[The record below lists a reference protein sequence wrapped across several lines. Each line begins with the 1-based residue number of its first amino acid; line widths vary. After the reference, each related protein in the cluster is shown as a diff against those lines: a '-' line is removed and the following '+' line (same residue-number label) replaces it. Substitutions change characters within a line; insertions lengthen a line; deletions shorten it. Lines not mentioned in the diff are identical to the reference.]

1 MATIK
6 KIIMHLL
13 YSVAIMLPLTV
24 HAIDPDVSGLIEK
37 RRNIVKI
44 FDVKDQDVLTIDN
57 QFGQVKINLWNKRE
71 IRVEIVV
78 TANAPSDS
86 RAIQYLGA
94 VDVEEKREKNRISI
108 TTVINKGQ
116 FGSVNNWNN
125 RNGEKNFIQI
135 DYAVYM
141 PKENALVVHNKFGN
155 TDIPTFTAPLTV
167 NSRNGSFSAT
177 SLSGANNSIDVR
189 FGSARI
195 GKMDEG
201 KLESHYS
208 NVKLEQVTKLLL
220 NNKFGELTIGDV
232 KDLQADIDYSGVKI
246 GTIRG
251 ESNIKLN
258 YSGNFK
264 IDELTKSAENVHIKA
279 AYSSVTLPADA
290 SRFNV
295 TVTYGNF
302 NYPSD
307 NVNFTQQPSKDE
319 RHYKARQYQGK
330 IGSGTGTKITVIST
344 FGDVRLKD

>member
-6 KIIMHLL
+6 KIITHLL
-13 YSVAIMLPLTV
+13 YSVAVMLPLAV
-24 HAIDPDVSGLIEK
+24 HAIDPEPSGLIEK

-44 FDVKDQDVLTIDN
+44 FDVKEQDVLMVDN
-57 QFGQVKINLWNKRE
+57 QFGQVKINLWNKKE
-71 IRVEIVV
+71 IRVEIVI

-86 RAIQYLGA
+86 RAAQYLGA
-94 VDVEEKREKNRISI
+94 VDVEEKREKNRINI
-108 TTVINKGQ
+108 TTFINKGQ
-116 FGSVNNWNN
+116 ISSSNWNN
-125 RNGEKNFIQI
+125 RSGEKNFLQI
-135 DYAVYM
+135 DYTVFM
-141 PKENALVVHNKFGN
+141 PKENALIVNNKFGN
-155 TDIPTFTAPLTV
+155 TSIPAFTAPLTV
-167 NSRNGSFSAT
+167 NSRNGSFSAE
-177 SLSGANNSIDVR
+177 SLSGANNVIDVR
-189 FGSARI
+189 YGTAII

-220 NNKFGELTIGDV
+220 NNKFGDLTIGDV

-264 IDELTKSAENVHIKA
+264 IDELTKSAENVNIKA

-302 NYPSD
+302 SYPSG
-307 NVNFTQQPSKDE
+307 NVNFTQQPSKEDKN
-319 RHYKARQYQGK
+319 YKVRQYQGK
-330 IGSGTGTKITVIST
+330 IGSGSGTKITVVST
-344 FGDVRLKD
+344 FGDVKLKD